1 MSSKVK
7 PTRERLRAAKDATA
21 DQAKTVPARRKE
33 SADRRRGRRSP
44 ELLRNVWQIIDQIN
58 ARYGDCLHLV
68 PDGQVIRVELRAVDA
83 EVLLVPTRPLRAQL
97 TSELRRVA
105 AFCHYL
111 AQITEDDDWSD
122 EEIRDAEIFECWQ
135 SIGGA
140 A

>member
-7 PTRERLRAAKDATA
+7 PTRKRPTPAKDTTA
-21 DQAKTVPARRKE
+21 NQAKRAPARRKE

-44 ELLRNVWQIIDQIN
+44 ELLRHVWQIVDHIN
-58 ARYGDCLHLV
+58 TRYKDCLHLV
-68 PDGQVIRVELRAVDA
+68 PDGQVIRVELRAMDA
-83 EVLLVPTRPLRAQL
+83 GMIIAATRPLRAQL